1 MNATNTKLI
10 LNHALRVN
18 GSVLLNGKHGI
29 GKTSVVKQFAK
40 ENNLYL
46 ETLILSL
53 KDPSDLLGMP
63 HADESSGNKR
73 TIWLEPDWFQNIVDK
88 AWPINFEYSDLE
100 FIDLD
105 FQKFMLDYM
114 DKYVSSECK
123 LDRNLLNIIY
133 CKYYNLDCRE
143 LQLTKEQYNIS
154 CKKSQGSV
162 LFLDELN
169 RALPDTRNT
178 SLQLVLEKEL
188 HSHKLPFV
196 NGKRTFIC
204 AAINPADLYQVDE
217 LDIALLDRFLIV
229 DMTVDAEDWLS
240 YARSKQLNEVI
251 CDFISE
257 NSDKLHYMQKDN
269 ENGSTPRAWEEL
281 SEYLKETIENNTVLE
296 GIISGRIGA
305 EVGSLFYVY
314 YKNYSNIMKIEDI
327 VQKVYNFKDKPI
339 QEISLQIKQMI
350 KSTETIR
357 IKDLVNQLLVLAK
370 DELISEKYNIL
381 SLTLISLLTA
391 LNFEISLAVCKKLKV
406 QDAELYNKLVLLD
419 NKLNSDKFFAEL
431 IKYSR

>member
-1 MNATNTKLI
+1 MNATNTKSI
-10 LNHALRVN
+10 LNHALRIN

-40 ENNLYL
+40 ENDLHL

-63 HADESSGNKR
+63 HADDSSGNKR
-73 TIWLEPDWFQNIVDK
+73 TIWLEPDWFQHIVDC

-100 FIDLD
+100 FNDSE
-105 FQKFMLDYM
+105 FQTF
-114 DKYVSSECK
+114 VSKKSQTTIERNK
-123 LDRNLLNIIY
+123 LNDWY
-133 CKYYNLDCRE
+133 CEYYNLDNRE
-143 LQLTKEQYNIS
+143 LQLTKEQYNVS
-154 CKKSQGSV
+154 CKKSQRSV

-169 RALPDTRNT
+169 RAAPDTRNT

-196 NGKRTFIC
+196 NDKRTFIC
-204 AAINPADLYQVDE
+204 AAINPPDIYQVDE

-229 DMTVDAEDWLS
+229 DMTIDAEDWLL
-240 YARSKQLNEVI
+240 YARSKQLNSVI

-257 NSDKLHYMQKDN
+257 NTDKLHYMQKDD

-281 SEYLKETIENNTVLE
+281 SLYLDVKIDNNAVLE
-296 GIISGRIGA
+296 GIICGRIGK

-314 YKNYSNIMKIEDI
+314 YKNYKNIMKMEDI
-327 VQKVYNFKDKPI
+327 VEKVHSLKEKDP
-339 QEISLQIKQMI
+339 QISINELSLELKSMT

-357 IKDLVNQLLVLAK
+357 LKDLVTQVLNLSRE
-370 DELISEKYNIL
+370 ELKTKKYNIL
-381 SLTLISLLTA
+381 SLTLISLLTS
-391 LNFEISLAVCKKLKV
+391 LNFEISLAICKKLKV
-406 QDAELYNKLVLLD
+406 QDVELYSLLVTLD
-419 NKLNSDKFFAEL
+419 EKINSNKFFTEL

>member
-1 MNATNTKLI
+1 MNATNTKII
-10 LNHALRVN
+10 LNHALRIN

-63 HADESSGNKR
+63 HADETNGNKR

-88 AWPINFEYSDLE
+88 AWPLEFMYSDLE
-100 FIDLD
+100 FNDLE
-105 FQKFMLDYM
+105 FQTF
-114 DKYVSSECK
+114 VSKKSQSTIE
-123 LDRNLLNIIY
+123 RNNLNDWY
-133 CKYYNLDCRE
+133 CEYYNLDSRE

-154 CKKSQGSV
+154 CIKSQRSV

-196 NGKRTFIC
+196 KGKRTFIC

-229 DMTVDAEDWLS
+229 DMTVDAEDWLL

-257 NSDKLHYMQKDN
+257 NEDKLHYMQKDN

-281 SEYLKETIENNTVLE
+281 SEYLRVPIENNIVLE
-296 GIISGRIGA
+296 GIITGRIGK

-314 YKNYSNIMKIEDI
+314 YKNYRNIMKIEDI
-327 VQKVYNFKDKPI
+327 VQKVHSLKEKNTQI
-339 QEISLQIKQMI
+339 SVQELSLELKQMT
-350 KSTETIR
+350 KSIETIR
-357 IKDLVNQLLVLAK
+357 IKDLVNQLLVLSK
-370 DELISEKYNIL
+370 EELTSGKYNIL
-381 SLTLISLLTA
+381 SLTLISLLTS
-391 LNFEISLAVCKKLKV
+391 LNFEISLGICKKLKV
-406 QDAELYNKLVLLD
+406 QDTELYSKLVQLD
-419 NKLNSDKFFAEL
+419 EKYNSNKFFAEL